1 MYWKQTDVVELRR
14 QANANL
20 VALRSGAIK
29 RQREAEMERARLKKR
44 LDIEARVEAAR
55 IKKETKGKIAK
66 LNATLSEI
74 SEYWEELMVKHDEGT
89 LDQSER
95 GALEEVDHQRDT
107 ILEELNELND
117 VLYPNWR

>member
-1 MYWKQTDVVELRR
+1 MYWKQTDVVQLRR

-29 RQREAEMERARLKKR
+29 RQREAEQERARTKKIWER
-44 LDIEARVEAAR
+44 QERADKAAA
-55 IKKETKGKIAK
+55 KKEAKGKIDK
-66 LNATLSEI
+66 LNALLSEI
-74 SEYWEELMVKHDEGT
+74 TPYWEELMVKHEEGT

-107 ILEELNELND
+107 ILEDINMLTD
-117 VLYPNWR
+117 TLYPIWR